1 VAFVE
6 SKEISMK
13 KSELKAI
20 LFDMGST
27 LIEFEN
33 STWEVLGKLCAERGY
48 DFLKKSDLSL
58 PEFPEFS
65 KALDEEFLK
74 ARNQVQDSLREFRA
88 EQVARSLCAFL
99 NVSASD
105 GLCWNYLEAY
115 YQPITEQLTLIDGAP
130 EILREF
136 RGMNLKIGLVSNT
149 IFPKEYHLGELK
161 RFGLLPYL
169 NAYHFSSEM
178 GVRKPHPQMFL
189 RTLNDLGVDAAEA
202 VFVGDRLV
210 EDVGGAQKVGMKA
223 ILARHEG
230 RDYSAP
236 VTPDA
241 EIQRLDQ
248 LPDAVLSLFQN

>member
-1 VAFVE
+1 MAFVE

-48 DFLKKSDLSL
+48 DFLTKRDFNL
-58 PEFPEFS
+58 PGFPEFTR
-65 KALDEEFLK
+65 ALDGEFLK
-74 ARNQVQDSLREFRA
+74 ARNQVQDSLKEFRA
-88 EQVARSLCAFL
+88 EQVARSLCASL
-99 NVSASD
+99 NVPASD
-105 GLCWNYLEAY
+105 GLCRNYLEAY

-136 RGMNLKIGLVSNT
+136 RGINLKIGLVSNT
-149 IFPKEYHLGELK
+149 IFPKEYHLRELK
-161 RFGLLPYL
+161 SFGLLPYL
-169 NAYHFSSEM
+169 DAYHFSSEM
-178 GVRKPHPQMFL
+178 GLRKPHPETFL
-189 RTLNDLGVDAAEA
+189 KTLNDLGVNASEA

-236 VTPDA
+236 VKPDA
-241 EIQRLDQ
+241 EIHRLQ
-248 LPDAVLSLFQN
+248 ELPQTVSSLFQN

>member
-1 VAFVE
+1 MAFVE

-48 DFLKKSDLSL
+48 DFLTKRDFNL
-58 PEFPEFS
+58 PGFPEFW

-74 ARNQVQDSLREFRA
+74 ARAEVQNNLKEFQA

-99 NVSASD
+99 NISASD
-105 GLCWNYLEAY
+105 GLCRNYLEAY
-115 YQPITEQLTLIDGAP
+115 YQPITEQLTLIDGAQD
-130 EILREF
+130 ILRRF
-136 RGMNLKIGLVSNT
+136 REMNLKIGLVSNT
-149 IFPKEYHLGELK
+149 IFPKEYHLGELR

-178 GVRKPHPQMFL
+178 GLRKPHPDIFL
-189 RTLNDLGVDAAEA
+189 RTLADLGADASQA

-230 RDYSAP
+230 RDYSAA

-241 EIQRLDQ
+241 EIHSLDE
-248 LPDAVLSLFQN
+248 LPHTVLSLFQD